1 MLVYVKIYL
10 PKSLRRRQQYT
21 EIELQPVPPTSPSPP
36 AQHRKPIPDFS
47 NPPTFPAAARVR
59 EMRDGKEWGTAEE
72 EVSEFWQRAVDLM
85 NGRSLWEGEEDEDE
99 GPRVPREGFMNK
111 F

>member
-1 MLVYVKIYL
+1 
-10 PKSLRRRQQYT
+10 
-21 EIELQPVPPTSPSPP
+21 
-36 AQHRKPIPDFS
+36 
-47 NPPTFPAAARVR
+47 
-59 EMRDGKEWGTAEE
+59 MRDGKEWGTAEE

-85 NGRSLWEGEEDEDE
+85 NGRSLWEGEEDE